1 MRPVLIPRAILSL
14 RHEEH
19 HAMKDI
25 IETDHAPKPIG
36 PYSQAVRAN
45 GFLFTAQIAL
55 DPNTNTFLEG
65 DVAQQTERV
74 LENLKAILTHAGL
87 TLSHVVKTTVF
98 LKDMND
104 FAAMNEVYAKYFR
117 KCQSQTELHS
127 SKQQSAA

>member
-1 MRPVLIPRAILSL
+1 MRYLVLFFRSI
-14 RHEEH
+14 HEED

-25 IETDHAPKPIG
+25 IVTDHAPKPIG

-87 TLSHVVKTTVF
+87 TLSHVVKTT
-98 LKDMND
+98 N
-104 FAAMNEVYAKYFR
+104 
-117 KCQSQTELHS
+117 CS
-127 SKQQSAA
+127 

>member
-1 MRPVLIPRAILSL
+1 
-14 RHEEH
+14 
-19 HAMKDI
+19 MKEI
-25 IETDHAPKPIG
+25 IVTDHAPKPIG

-55 DPNTNTFLEG
+55 DPNTNAFLEG
-65 DVAQQTERV
+65 DVVQQTERV

-104 FAAMNEVYAKYFR
+104 FAAMNDVYAKYFPVAAPVGRPCRPPGYR
-117 KCQSQTELHS
+117 KMRWSRLNWSPCSEEWRVL
-127 SKQQSAA
+127 

>member
-1 MRPVLIPRAILSL
+1 MLAPCHRNPRS
-14 RHEEH
+14 
-19 HAMKDI
+19 KV
-25 IETDHAPKPIG
+25 
-36 PYSQAVRAN
+36 YSQAVRAN

-98 LKDMND
+98 LKD
-104 FAAMNEVYAKYFR
+104 FAAYAFLINNLWKATGKTLGHY
-117 KCQSQTELHS
+117 
-127 SKQQSAA
+127 